1 MSVNTSTNASPADG
15 AGQGELSTVSAAY
28 ADSSA
33 ARAVLDDLEQV
44 GLRPTVIVPMGSW
57 SAASDL
63 GRQGGLFEHPLR
75 TARTGALTLGSMTT
89 LGSLIWL
96 EGRHWI
102 LYAVIGVV
110 VGAFT
115 GWVGSAIAATA
126 HPAREEDLLAYPGGG
141 LTIEVEAEQPEQA
154 RLAEIVMGRH
164 QPIVFKASTRPSA
177 RPPAER
183 VMWQHEEGLSPLQVM
198 GAWLDDSKSDPPVL
212 PRGRHLQASR
222 IRS

>member
-15 AGQGELSTVSAAY
+15 AAHGELSTVSAAY

-33 ARAVLDDLEQV
+33 ARAVLDDLEQF
-44 GLRPTVIVPMGSW
+44 GLRPTVIIPMGSW
-57 SAASDL
+57 SAAFP
-63 GRQGGLFEHPLR
+63 GRPGGLFEHPLR
-75 TARTGALTLGSMTT
+75 TARTGALTLGSMTS

-110 VGAFT
+110 VGALT

-141 LTIEVEAEQPEQA
+141 MTIEVEAEQPEQA
-154 RLAEIVMGRH
+154 RLAEMVMGRH
-164 QPIVFKASTRPSA
+164 QPTVFKASTRPGA
-177 RPPAER
+177 RPPVER
-183 VMWQHEEGLSPLQVM
+183 VMWQHEAGLSPLQVM
-198 GAWLDDSKSDPPVL
+198 GAWLDQNDTSTSL
-212 PRGRHLQASR
+212 PRRGRHLQPTR
-222 IRS
+222 LRS

>member
-1 MSVNTSTNASPADG
+1 MPVNTSINASTADG
-15 AGQGELSTVSAAY
+15 TGELSTVSAAY

-57 SAASDL
+57 SAVSDPD
-63 GRQGGLFEHPLR
+63 RSGGLFEHPLR

-89 LGSLIWL
+89 LGSLIML

>member
-1 MSVNTSTNASPADG
+1 MPVDTSNIASPPDG
-15 AGQGELSTVSAAY
+15 AGELSTVSAAY
-28 ADSSA
+28 ADSAA

-57 SAASDL
+57 SAVSAP
-63 GRQGGLFEHPLR
+63 GRPGGLFEQPLR
-75 TARTGALTLGSMTT
+75 TARTGALTLGSMTA
-89 LGSLIWL
+89 LGSLLML

-102 LYAVIGVV
+102 LYAAIGVV
-110 VGAFT
+110 IGALT

-141 LTIEVEAEQPEQA
+141 LTIEVEADQPEQA
-154 RLAEIVMGRH
+154 RLAELVMGRH
-164 QPIVFKASTRPSA
+164 QPTVFKASTRPGA

-183 VMWQHEEGLSPLQVM
+183 VMWQHEEGLSPLQAM
-198 GAWLDDSKSDPPVL
+198 SAWLDDSESKPPVL
-212 PRGRHLQASR
+212 PRGRHLRATR